1 MANKVK
7 GNTRSLTPSEIDSVQ
22 KIFSRRIEKSNL
34 VTLDFAR
41 EIYFLADKL
50 RRRIGALIDREGRV
64 QEVFIGSREILY
76 IPDLGR
82 YRLGKNRFRR
92 LRLIFSCLSK
102 NENEA
107 EIPEDILV
115 DLEKLRFDAVISVK
129 QLENRLA
136 LKFAYNLPFDE
147 TKKEFYKIENV
158 KDLANFKFNFAK
170 FIEDLEQEHSVKA
183 PKYPEFFDEQALL
196 IGVYNQAESAAKE
209 SMVELVEL
217 SKAANVNV
225 VDKIIQRKKIDP
237 KTLLGKGKLEEVV
250 LRALR
255 FGAELLIF
263 DLELTPSQWR
273 SITNATELKVIDRSM
288 LILDIFG
295 RRAKSKLGKLQVEL
309 AQLKYNLPRLVEK
322 DKGLS
327 RLAGGIG
334 GRGPGETKLE
344 IGRRRLRDR
353 ITLLEERVKNL
364 SANQERGA
372 EKRKANKLKHA
383 SLLGYTNVGKSTLF
397 NALTNSDVLVANKL
411 FATLDS
417 TNRKIFLGNDKNNNY
432 KPKTAIIS
440 DTVGFISDLPKELT
454 QAFKATLD
462 ELYNADLLLH
472 VIGAN
477 EKNYIKK
484 LDSVNKI
491 LTDMELLN
499 TNILI
504 IVNKIDLV
512 SSEKIDEISSYL
524 HENAYDYILVSAKER
539 EGFDF
544 LRKKIMNYLYE

>member
-7 GNTRSLTPSEIDSVQ
+7 GNTRSLTPSEINAVQ
-22 KIFSRRIEKSNL
+22 KLYGRRVEKSNL
-34 VTLDFAR
+34 VNLDFAR
-41 EIYFLADKL
+41 EIHALAIKI

-76 IPDLGR
+76 MPELGR

-107 EIPEDILV
+107 ELPEDILV
-115 DLEKLRFDAVISVK
+115 DLEKLRFDVVVSVK
-129 QLENRLA
+129 QLKNRLA
-136 LKFAYNLPFDE
+136 LKFAYNLPFSKTRDD
-147 TKKEFYKIENV
+147 FYKVENV
-158 KDLANFKFNFAK
+158 KDLANFKLDFSK
-170 FIEDLEQEHSVKA
+170 FIEDLEQEHSIKA
-183 PKYPEFFDEQALL
+183 PKYPAVFEEQALL
-196 IGVYNQAESAAKE
+196 IGVYNQSESASKE
-209 SMVELVEL
+209 SMEELIEL

-225 VDKIIQRKKIDP
+225 VDTIIQRRKIDP

-250 LRALR
+250 LQALR
-255 FGAELLIF
+255 YGAELLIF

-353 ITLLEERVKNL
+353 ITLLEDRVRNL
-364 SANQERGA
+364 SANQELGA
-372 EKRKANKLKHA
+372 KKRKDNKLKHA

-417 TNRKIFLGNDKNNNY
+417 TNRKVFLGNDENDSF

-440 DTVGFISDLPKELT
+440 DTVGFIRDLPKELT
-454 QAFKATLD
+454 QAFKGTLD

-477 EKNYIKK
+477 EKDYVKK
-484 LDSVNKI
+484 MDSVNKI

-499 TNILI
+499 TKLLVV
-504 IVNKIDLV
+504 VNKIDL
-512 SSEKIDEISSYL
+512 IDEEKVEEISTFLS
-524 HENAYDYILVSAKER
+524 ENAYEFSLVSAVKR
-539 EGFDF
+539 EGFEG
-544 LRKKIMNYLYE
+544 LRKKIMKHLYE